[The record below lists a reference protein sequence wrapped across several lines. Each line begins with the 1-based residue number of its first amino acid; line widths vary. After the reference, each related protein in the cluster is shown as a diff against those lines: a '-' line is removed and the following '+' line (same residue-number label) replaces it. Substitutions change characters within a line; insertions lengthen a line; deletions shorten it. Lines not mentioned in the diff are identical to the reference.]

1 MSEWVEQATCRSVDP
16 EVWYPDYVGQEW
28 DAVKICAQCPVQREC
43 MTASFDQEEQFG
55 VWGGVTHWD
64 RVPLLPKYKKRAK
77 PDRSLLVDQMI
88 KRIDAAIENRA
99 AHKKEVEDR
108 RLERNAR
115 NNQRIR
121 DELKS
126 RGLSSRGKRAA

>member
-1 MSEWVEQATCRSVDP
+1 VSEWAEQAVCRSVDP
-16 EVWYPDYVGQEW
+16 DMWFPNYPGQEW
-28 DAVKICAQCPVQREC
+28 DAVKICSQCPVQKEC
-43 MTASFDQEEQFG
+43 MTASFDQEEEFG

-64 RVPLLPKYKKRAK
+64 RVTLLPKYMKRAK
-77 PDRSLLVDQMI
+77 PDRQLMVDRMLQ
-88 KRIDAAIENRA
+88 RIDAAIEKRV
-99 AHKKEVEDR
+99 AHKKEVNDR

-126 RGLSSRGKRAA
+126 KGFSSRGHKAA

>member
-1 MSEWVEQATCRSVDP
+1 MDWVAQATCRSVDP
-16 EVWYPDYVGQEW
+16 EVWFPEYPGQHW
-28 DAVKICAQCPVQREC
+28 DAIRICAQCPVRREC
-43 MTASFDQEEQFG
+43 MTASFDDEEEFG
-55 VWGGVTHWD
+55 VWGGMTQWD

-77 PDRSLLVDQMI
+77 PDRSLLIDQMLE
-88 KRIDAAIENRA
+88 RIDAAIEDRA
-99 AHKKEVEDR
+99 AHKREVHDR

-126 RGLSSRGKRAA
+126 RGLSSRGNK